1 MKHVVLYV
9 GHMYKPFWTKKI
21 WPGWQGGS
29 GKVKIW
35 PRMGLAYVH
44 FWLWSP
50 LETPKWV
57 KDPRNGLK
65 SIRGSWGDHLRSIS
79 GVFHTTFMYFSINSK
94 NIWHFDRQ
102 KLTVLLQQK
111 SAIPHLI
118 AIKNMIFDHK
128 ILDSN
133 RCFLKT
139 GIISNFL
146 IQHLL
151 RNDLHWNI

>member
-1 MKHVVLYV
+1 MFDVDLAPLGGILDPLKSDLGVFWPKILLNLTSE
-9 GHMYKPFWTKKI
+9 PFWTKKI
-21 WPGWQGGS
+21 WLGWQGGS

-79 GVFHTTFMYFSINSK
+79 GVFDPFRASRRPVNCFFKKTPQNGPFCFFIWSYIPRQYHILWQFSDESMWK
-94 NIWHFDRQ
+94 VVF
-102 KLTVLLQQK
+102 LMT
-111 SAIPHLI
+111 
-118 AIKNMIFDHK
+118 
-128 ILDSN
+128 DS
-133 RCFLKT
+133 
-139 GIISNFL
+139 
-146 IQHLL
+146 
-151 RNDLHWNI
+151 